1 MVAADHPG
9 FPELVSRACH
19 DLRTPLASAFGFAR
33 TLERLGAVEGDH
45 ARYLALVVES
55 TEELGRL
62 IDALALVARVQDGRL
77 TLEPEPVATAEL
89 VVEAHAIVPGPRI
102 VVMGAGASIEA
113 DRARAIS
120 GVAWLAEAALHAI
133 PGDGD
138 LVLDARSDGSI
149 AIGPLPAAMDDRLV
163 DGTGDLRARGALA
176 VAEAHGGSLARE
188 GEWAVLRF
196 AAT

>member
-1 MVAADHPG
+1 MAADRPG

-19 DLRTPLASAFGFAR
+19 DLRTPLASAYGFSR

-62 IDALALVARVQDGRL
+62 IDALALIARVQDGRL
-77 TLEPEPVATAEL
+77 TLERTPVGTAEL
-89 VVEAHAIVPGPRI
+89 VADAHGRVPSGRLTAT
-102 VVMGAGASIEA
+102 GAGARVEV
-113 DRARAIS
+113 DRARAAAGI
-120 GVAWLAEAALHAI
+120 AWLAEAALHAI
-133 PGDGD
+133 PGDSA
-138 LVLDARSDGSI
+138 LVLDARDDGAI
-149 AIGPLPAAMDDRLV
+149 AVGPLPAAMDDRLV

-188 GEWAVLRF
+188 GEWAVLRL

>member
-1 MVAADHPG
+1 VSPDAPG

-45 ARYLALVVES
+45 ARYLEIIVQS

-62 IDALALVARVQDGRL
+62 IDALALIARVENGRL
-77 TLEPEPVATAEL
+77 PLARTEVATGEL
-89 VVEAHAIVPGPRI
+89 VAEACALVPGERVSPGGT
-102 VVMGAGASIEA
+102 GARVEV
-113 DRARAIS
+113 DRARFAA
-120 GVAWLAEAALHAI
+120 GLGWLAEATEHAI
-133 PGDGD
+133 PGESA
-138 LVLDARSDGSI
+138 LVLDARADGTI
-149 AIGPLPAAMDDRLV
+149 ALGPLPDTMDDRLI

-176 VAEAHGGSLARE
+176 VAHAHGGSLARE
-188 GEWAVLRF
+188 GAWIVVRL

>member
-1 MVAADHPG
+1 MAADHQG

-19 DLRTPLASAFGFAR
+19 DLRTPLASAFGFSR
-33 TLERLGAVEGDH
+33 TLERLGAVEGEH

-62 IDALALVARVQDGRL
+62 IDALALIARVQDGRL
-77 TLEPEPVATAEL
+77 ALERAPVATSEL
-89 VVEAHAIVPGPRI
+89 VADAHARVPGARI
-102 VVMGAGASIEA
+102 AVTGAGATVDA
-113 DRARAIS
+113 DRARAAA

-133 PGDGD
+133 PGEGV
-138 LVLDARSDGSI
+138 LQLDARDDGAI

-176 VAEAHGGSLARE
+176 VAQAHGGSLARE
-188 GEWAVLRF
+188 GAWAVLRL